1 MSITELQMRNV
12 DTAKHISVKTNFYFI
27 KIADNVH
34 NSNLRERNTI
44 GIHFTYILRWINLN
58 LFFQIISKSFAYFSK
73 PPFSV
78 VMQNECVANIDALE
92 VS

>member
-34 NSNLRERNTI
+34 NSNL
-44 GIHFTYILRWINLN
+44 
-58 LFFQIISKSFAYFSK
+58 
-73 PPFSV
+73 
-78 VMQNECVANIDALE
+78 QNR
-92 VS
+92 STP

>member
-27 KIADNVH
+27 KIAI
-34 NSNLRERNTI
+34 RERNTI